1 MAKGTGGLNPAR
13 DFGKPSILP
22 EEEMLVLQ
30 LMTKLALDIAAEK
43 LSKLDTTRTQEDWH
57 DCLMQQAE
65 QRLYEIEDEEELE
78 AIFLDEALR
87 GSVE

>member
-13 DFGKPSILP
+13 DFGNPSILP

-43 LSKLDTTRTQEDWH
+43 LSKLDRTRTPEDWH
-57 DCLMQQAE
+57 DWLMQQAE
-65 QRLYEIEDEEELE
+65 LRLYEIEDEEELE
-78 AIFLDEALR
+78 AIFLDEPR
-87 GSVE
+87 